1 MQNKDITAEI
11 KNKDSAVIYM
21 RYISVS
27 VEANIQFSNIRGF
40 F

>member
-1 MQNKDITAEI
+1 MQNKDIIAEI

-21 RYISVS
+21 RYISIN
-27 VEANIQFSNIRGF
+27 VEANIQFSNTRGF